1 MYCAKCGV
9 KLADTEKTC
18 PLCGTVAYHPDIPR
32 QAAAPL
38 YPADQYPLPPKLS
51 KMAHIIVTTAFL
63 LPLLLVL
70 MGDLRTNG
78 TVTWSGYVIGALLL
92 GYVCVVLPAWFKKPN
107 PVIFVPCGFACG
119 IVFLLYIC
127 LHTGGSWFLSFA
139 FPIAG
144 GLGLVTTAAVT
155 LMRYIRRGKLY
166 ILGGMV
172 IALAGLFVLS
182 EFLMMLTFHVKFLGW
197 SLYPAVTL
205 FLLGGML
212 LFLAICRSARKAMAR
227 RLFI

>member
-18 PLCGTVAYHPDIPR
+18 PLCGTAAYHPDIPR
-32 QAAAPL
+32 QEEAPL
-38 YPADQYPLPPKLS
+38 YPPNQYPLPPKLS
-51 KMAHIIVTTAFL
+51 KLAHIIVTAAFL

-70 MGDLRTNG
+70 LGDLMNNG
-78 TVTWSGYVIGALLL
+78 KVTWSGYVIGALLL
-92 GYVCVVLPAWFKKPN
+92 GYICVVLPAWFKKPN
-107 PVIFVPCGFACG
+107 PVIFVPCGFAGG
-119 IVFLLYIC
+119 IVFLLYVW

-155 LMRYIRRGKLY
+155 LLRYVHRGKLY
-166 ILGGMV
+166 ILGGTVM
-172 IALAGLFVLS
+172 ALGALCVLA
-182 EFLMMLTFHVKFLGW
+182 EFLMLLTFHTKFLGW
-197 SLYPAVTL
+197 SLYSAATL
-205 FLLGGML
+205 LLLGGTL